1 MKEDSFA
8 FSNVGAP
15 GRPGSCRGGRC
26 FGALKATA
34 FGSLT
39 CGPREFGPHV
49 SDTPTAPAVKSLKLL
64 FGSAGHRWV
73 ASVN

>member
-1 MKEDSFA
+1 MVIHTDSFANERRFVSFA

-34 FGSLT
+34 LG
-39 CGPREFGPHV
+39 
-49 SDTPTAPAVKSLKLL
+49 
-64 FGSAGHRWV
+64 
-73 ASVN
+73 